1 MLIRPTILKS
11 PEEAALIVSQ
21 ERQRLPGI
29 REAEAEF
36 KADERARQLKVE
48 KKLLENTDEGPAL
61 NRQTRSKPPF
71 N

>member
-1 MLIRPTILKS
+1 M
-11 PEEAALIVSQ
+11 VSQ

-36 KADERARQLKVE
+36 KADEETRQRQVE
-48 KKLLENTDEGPAL
+48 KKLSGMSDKKKGIFS
-61 NRQTRSKPPF
+61 RQTRSKPPF